1 MLEYYFGG
9 WSMIWLNIVKYELLA
24 YCHLLLLNIII
35 LIIIE
40 SFSISEL
47 RIIISWVPH

>member
-1 MLEYYFGG
+1 M
-9 WSMIWLNIVKYELLA
+9 SMIDIVKYELLA

-35 LIIIE
+35 LIITE